1 MKRHPIAKYASFI
14 IILLFAILF
23 MAKFGG
29 PSILK
34 LYIET
39 GVGTCQKIPIL
50 CMAPEDGI
58 IELDSNKE
66 YFAELLPYK
75 FPKIEIAVPRGF
87 DIVQE
92 TIKKVY
98 YKRKMRQHNTPTIYV
113 LYEPP
118 DFFID
123 LFPQLKKQGI
133 SDNYGF
139 IKRIMFAKSK
149 EVKNLT
155 DTFFMIMKGIFTPDL
170 GDQKNVRM
178 VEFKLADKKGFI
190 NYNLGKPDNY
200 FDCNVISNAGDFFKI
215 YIKDK
220 GATLDLN
227 QVLAI
232 ISMANKTK

>member
-1 MKRHPIAKYASFI
+1 
-14 IILLFAILF
+14 
-23 MAKFGG
+23 
-29 PSILK
+29 
-34 LYIET
+34 
-39 GVGTCQKIPIL
+39 
-50 CMAPEDGI
+50 
-58 IELDSNKE
+58 
-66 YFAELLPYK
+66 
-75 FPKIEIAVPRGF
+75 
-87 DIVQE
+87 
-92 TIKKVY
+92 
-98 YKRKMRQHNTPTIYV
+98 MRQHNTPTIYV